1 MYGHTVI
8 NCLLHNLIVWLFQLW
23 DTLILQMWFEK
34 QIWFSCCLNI
44 ALDISVGKD
53 DSQIIYT
60 WVFFTLWKLEKFKS
74 LSRLLSKQIP
84 NREQGKHGPCSF
96 SKLLKGLALFRRRQ
110 PVTLA
115 SKQQNAT
122 CCKLLCMYS
131 YVIVFTALINSL
143 ILVTNLHMPLLAH
156 GINDTPLYGSPT
168 GTTDWYTHLVM
179 AGQTVELSL
188 QFPGF
193 SC

>member
-1 MYGHTVI
+1 
-8 NCLLHNLIVWLFQLW
+8 
-23 DTLILQMWFEK
+23 
-34 QIWFSCCLNI
+34 
-44 ALDISVGKD
+44 
-53 DSQIIYT
+53 
-60 WVFFTLWKLEKFKS
+60 
-74 LSRLLSKQIP
+74 
-84 NREQGKHGPCSF
+84 
-96 SKLLKGLALFRRRQ
+96 
-110 PVTLA
+110 
-115 SKQQNAT
+115 
-122 CCKLLCMYS
+122 MYS